1 MGTKSNAAKSERN
14 SEHIIADV
22 TEYKQSDE
30 ALMALYALGDA
41 QAFEVLYHRHK
52 GGLYRYFMRQMANH
66 SLAEDLYQDIWSK
79 VIGQSHQY
87 KPSAKFTTWLYT
99 LAHNKL
105 VDHVRHLSVVNK
117 VLVNQNGQKDQ
128 VDEKPENAIENMAE
142 SNTNSQ
148 PDKQYAN
155 SSDGQSLNHCISQ
168 LPQGQ
173 KECFLLKE
181 ETGLTVKDIAVVLGT
196 NLEASKS
203 RLRYAY
209 ENLRQCLHIKL
220 GRDLL

>member
-1 MGTKSNAAKSERN
+1 MGTKSNVAKPEYESKPIIVDAT
-14 SEHIIADV
+14 EHQ
-22 TEYKQSDE
+22 QSDE
-30 ALMALYALGDA
+30 ELMGLYALGDV

-79 VIGQSHQY
+79 VIGNSHQY

-117 VLVNQNGQKDQ
+117 VLINPNGQNDQ
-128 VDEKPENAIENMAE
+128 VNEKEENAIDNMAE
-142 SNTNSQ
+142 SNTNTQ
-148 PDKQYAN
+148 PDKLYATD
-155 SSDGQSLNHCISQ
+155 SDGQSLKHCIGQ

-181 ETGLTVKDIAVVLGT
+181 ETGLTVKDIALVLGT
-196 NLEASKS
+196 NFEASKS